1 MIPTRLTNL
10 VLCLL
15 YLLHAIRASS
25 AYAHQTSEMLGNG
38 LISTGKNVAS
48 FQKETVDDVP
58 VATARKMKLGGR
70 KLIVAVSRREIEKE
84 GELNIG
90 ETSVISGA
98 THDFARKCYELEGK
112 QDLNEKLVLSD
123 KRKDRNASKR
133 VGRSQDQNNSPM
145 LEPKTLKPVH
155 FPSSNPHGHFQASKA
170 VSTKATLNNS
180 SKSNTQVSQEPA
192 QKDESQRLVEAAEEI
207 ANLMRKDYK
216 DDGKPR
222 HTPPINNHKP
232 TD

>member
-1 MIPTRLTNL
+1 MVPTRLASL

-15 YLLHAIRASS
+15 YLLHALRDSS
-25 AYAHQTSEMLGNG
+25 AYAHQTSEMHGNG
-38 LISTGKNVAS
+38 QILTGENVAS
-48 FQKETVDDVP
+48 FQKETVEDVR
-58 VATARKMKLGGR
+58 VATTRKVKLGGR
-70 KLIVAVSRREIEKE
+70 KMEAVSRRESEKE
-84 GELNIG
+84 G

-98 THDFARKCYELEGK
+98 THDFARQCNELEGK
-112 QDLNEKLVLSD
+112 QDYLNEKLVLRD

-133 VGRSQDQNNSPM
+133 VGRSQDQHNSPM
-145 LEPKTLKPVH
+145 LETKTLKPVH
-155 FPSSNPHGHFQASKA
+155 FPSTNPHGHFQASNA
-170 VSTKATLNNS
+170 VPTKATLNNS

-192 QKDESQRLVEAAEEI
+192 QKDESQRLVDAAEEI

-222 HTPPINNHKP
+222 HKPPINNHKP